1 MPDVPETNAR
11 VSDEWPMPKG
21 EMHPMAVMT
30 TRSRIGRLRYHGLF
44 HGSTRVAGALVCVAL
59 VFSVLAWPADSG
71 QTTDGFNDLFARV
84 AARRTS
90 LTSIRARFTET
101 TQSTLLQR
109 PLVAHGTIVGAPPTR
124 VLMNYDDPERRV
136 VAIDA
141 TQMVLAWPDR
151 GQRETVYIAATQ
163 KRIEQYFTNAGADRL
178 RALFAITVRPGA
190 RPSLVDVEMVPRRK
204 QLQQGLAKLE
214 LSVNRETLLL
224 EGLQMTFASGD
235 VKTITLTDIVVNEPV
250 SDEMFRVAP

>member
-1 MPDVPETNAR
+1 
-11 VSDEWPMPKG
+11 
-21 EMHPMAVMT
+21 
-30 TRSRIGRLRYHGLF
+30 
-44 HGSTRVAGALVCVAL
+44 
-59 VFSVLAWPADSG
+59 
-71 QTTDGFNDLFARV
+71 V
-84 AARRTS
+84 AARRNS

-101 TQSTLLQR
+101 THSTLLQR

-124 VLMNYDDPERRV
+124 VLMTYDDPERRV

-163 KRIEQYFTNAGADRL
+163 KRIEQYFTNASADRL
-178 RALFAITVRPGA
+178 RALFAITVRPGT
-190 RPSLVDVEMVPRRK
+190 RRDLVDVEMVPRRK

-235 VKTITLTDIVVNEPV
+235 IKTITLTDIVVNEPV
-250 SDEMFRVAP
+250 SDEMFRIAP